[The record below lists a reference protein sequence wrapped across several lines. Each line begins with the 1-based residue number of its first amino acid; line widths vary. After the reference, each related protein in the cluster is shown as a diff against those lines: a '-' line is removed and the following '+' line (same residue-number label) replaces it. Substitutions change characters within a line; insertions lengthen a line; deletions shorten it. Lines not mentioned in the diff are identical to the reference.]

1 MPANDSSFWTRI
13 HHVTG
18 IHRDQVRGAPS
29 PENALRRTK
38 MIFDYALAGLVS
50 AGLLFY
56 LTYAL
61 LRPERF

>member
-1 MPANDSSFWTRI
+1 MVLDYSLAAM
-13 HHVTG
+13 VT
-18 IHRDQVRGAPS
+18 
-29 PENALRRTK
+29 
-38 MIFDYALAGLVS
+38 

>member
-1 MPANDSSFWTRI
+1 
-13 HHVTG
+13 
-18 IHRDQVRGAPS
+18 
-29 PENALRRTK
+29 
-38 MIFDYALAGLVS
+38 MILDYSLAGMVT

>member
-1 MPANDSSFWTRI
+1 MPASGFETGSLSSS
-13 HHVTG
+13 HK
-18 IHRDQVRGAPS
+18 PC
-29 PENALRRTK
+29 RRFEGNTA
-38 MIFDYALAGLVS
+38 MMFDYALASLVS

>member
-1 MPANDSSFWTRI
+1 
-13 HHVTG
+13 V
-18 IHRDQVRGAPS
+18 V
-29 PENALRRTK
+29 
-38 MIFDYALAGLVS
+38 FDYSFAAIVS